1 MKSSDDGDQVV
12 IPIRHGPSKSAEGSK
27 RMGHKD
33 SILVGLGLILF
44 LSLTWLYFVHRMY
57 LNVAGSSAPSPTP
70 TRVATVSTGTGG

>member
-1 MKSSDDGDQVV
+1 MKPSDDGGQVV
-12 IPIRHGPSKSAEGSK
+12 IPIRHGPVKSAEGSK

-57 LNVAGSSAPSPTP
+57 LNVDGAATPSPTP
-70 TRVATVSTGTGG
+70 TRIAAVATGTGH